1 MNHRV
6 TLKTEISSP
15 AERTTATEDVRQLCS
30 TELAGD
36 TWQCRRMEHGM
47 AGHLQTDLTAQF

>member
-15 AERTTATEDVRQLCS
+15 AERTTATEDVAHVRS
-30 TELAGD
+30 MELAGE
-36 TWQCRRMEHGM
+36 TWGV
-47 AGHLQTDLTAQF
+47 